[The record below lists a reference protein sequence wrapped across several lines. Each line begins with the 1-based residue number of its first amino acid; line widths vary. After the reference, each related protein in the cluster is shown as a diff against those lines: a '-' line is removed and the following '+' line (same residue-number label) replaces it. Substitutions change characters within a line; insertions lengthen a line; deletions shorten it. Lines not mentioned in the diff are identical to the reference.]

1 MGEPLVAMKLVL
13 LALVLCG
20 AAFAAPRSNFLE
32 DDQLVPEEE
41 LAQVGLSSNVATL
54 KKQFHELQVQL
65 KDGAK
70 VTPGVKATIDKMI
83 GMVTTEIQPAITDAH
98 QDEQADLNL
107 QMSQIGQLNKALAG
121 NVKLMRTQADI
132 VRGLIDKQQAAA
144 QAWDDAA
151 GLFTHTQNSYLE
163 TYDAKTDTCCQKVN
177 SAVIDR
183 EYTPAFKNCDYTVPE
198 GANCAKDAAAAVAA
212 IVTTPMTQGLTLY
225 KKLQGECSGL
235 TAELETADSTVN
247 TNFKDC
253 GVAKSTEAAAAT
265 EAENEQARVL
275 KEWGIMMD
283 FYNGNYTAKY
293 TKYTKDEAKVKSN
306 ENDRKGEW
314 KATHQIKCMLES
326 YKVDGTFDGATADKC
341 NGELNIQLDIGYPE
355 HIPRSKPAT
364 PEFEAQTDTSKYEN
378 VCDAR
383 TEAPEYTCVERKVRP
398 QPECAPYDLEQSTV
412 HA

>member
-41 LAQVGLSSNVATL
+41 LAQVGLSSNVATP

-163 TYDAKTDTCCQKVN
+163 AYDAKTDTCCQKVN

-225 KKLQGECSGL
+225 KKLRGECSGL

-247 TNFKDC
+247 TNFKD
-253 GVAKSTEAAAAT
+253 
-265 EAENEQARVL
+265 
-275 KEWGIMMD
+275 WGIMMD

-398 QPECAPYDLEQSTV
+398 EPVCAPYDLEQSTV

>member
-121 NVKLMRTQADI
+121 NVKLMRPQADI

-151 GLFTHTQNSYLE
+151 GLFTHSQNSYLE

-198 GANCAKDAAAAVAA
+198 GANCAKDEAAAVAA

-253 GVAKSTEAAAAT
+253 GVKKSTEAAAAT

-293 TKYTKDEAKVKSN
+293 TKYTKDEAKVKVH

-341 NGELNIQLDIGYPE
+341 NGELNIQLD
-355 HIPRSKPAT
+355 
-364 PEFEAQTDTSKYEN
+364 TSKYEN